1 MEQSKMSAT
10 LCQQISYIAPS
21 APARRRQA
29 TGQEPFI
36 RPEIGFTPN
45 WYRTALA
52 PLEAGTPL
60 ETRTEKAL
68 TGRKQKG
75 LIERRKNSLTGRGID
90 FGEKWHT
97 DPAYRRETVLAMRDE
112 LRRRFPSS
120 KIGGINKPDKPLD
133 LLTGVYGGNVV
144 AMIYGIRPIY
154 AEDNWPNCE
163 HKYLSDEEADNLE
176 PPDLDTNPVFG
187 DIMKQVDWIEQ
198 SEGQILGFLNWQG
211 ILNNA
216 QRLRGEK
223 IFFDIID
230 SPDRCRHLFECIY
243 STMSEAIKW
252 LHERQRKS
260 GVDINFMT
268 VSNCLVNMI
277 SPEQYRDLFLPFDL
291 RFEKEFGC
299 IAIHNC
305 AWNANPYIKDYS
317 QIANLGYID
326 MGMDSDMARVR
337 ELIPNARRAIMYT
350 PMDLANKPW
359 EEIRDDMEKIARD
372 YGPCDIVA
380 ADIEAGTP
388 DERVQALIDL
398 CEEISNRSVFSF

>member
-1 MEQSKMSAT
+1 MTKRVA
-10 LCQQISYIAPS
+10 QQISYIAPS
-21 APARRRQA
+21 APARRQQA
-29 TGQEPFI
+29 TGKEPFI

-45 WYRTALA
+45 WYRTAL
-52 PLEAGTPL
+52 
-60 ETRTEKAL
+60 
-68 TGRKQKG
+68 
-75 LIERRKNSLTGRGID
+75 GID

-112 LRRRFPSS
+112 LRRRFPGS
-120 KIGGINKPDKPLD
+120 KIGGIDRPDKPLD
-133 LLTGVYGGNVV
+133 LLTGVYGGNVI
-144 AMIYGIRPIY
+144 AMIYGIPATY

-163 HKYLSDEEADNLE
+163 HKYLSDEEADNLK

-187 DIMKQVDWIEQ
+187 DIIRQVDWIEQ

-230 SPDRCRHLFECIY
+230 SPDRCRHLFGCIY
-243 STMSEAIKW
+243 STMSEGIGR
-252 LHERQRKS
+252 LHARQKKS
-260 GVDINFMT
+260 GVDIEFMT

-291 RFEKEFGC
+291 RFEKEFGR

-305 AWNANPYIKDYS
+305 AWNANPYIEDYS
-317 QIANLGYID
+317 RVKNLGYID
-326 MGMDSDMARVR
+326 MSMDSDMTRVR

-350 PMDLANKPW
+350 PMDLANKSW
-359 EEIRDDMEKIARD
+359 DQIREDMEKIARE

-398 CEEISNRSVFSF
+398 CEEISSRKENQQI